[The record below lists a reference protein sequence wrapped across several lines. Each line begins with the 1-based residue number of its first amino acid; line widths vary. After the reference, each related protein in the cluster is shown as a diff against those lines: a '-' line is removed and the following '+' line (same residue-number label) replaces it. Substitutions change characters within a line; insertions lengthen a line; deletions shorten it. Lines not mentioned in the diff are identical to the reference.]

1 MTYAKE
7 LAKVALDL
15 GAIKLDPEKPFT
27 WASGYRMP
35 IYNDNRLLL
44 GNADHRLLVAEGFRS
59 ILQKE
64 NIAIDVV
71 AGTATAGIVPATTLA
86 NLLQTPLIYVRPV
99 PKEHGLQNQIEGVL
113 HPGQNVVV
121 IDDLISTGRSA
132 LKSVEAIR
140 HAGAKVDHCLS
151 IFTYGFQE
159 ATTQF
164 RDAHCRMHPLL
175 TFEALIQQAREDDF
189 LGEEQCALLKS
200 WHDDPFTWAK
210 RHGFTPADS

>member
-1 MTYAKE
+1 MTYSKE
-7 LAKVALDL
+7 LAKIALDI

-64 NIAIDVV
+64 DIPVDVI

-86 NLLQTPLIYVRPV
+86 NLLQTPLIYVRPL

-113 HPGQNVVV
+113 HPEQNVVV
-121 IDDLISTGRSA
+121 IEDLISTGGSA
-132 LKSVEAIR
+132 LKCVEAIR
-140 HAGAKVDHCLS
+140 HAGARVDHCLS

-164 RDAHCRMHPLL
+164 SNAHCRMHPLL
-175 TFEALIQQAREDDF
+175 TFESLMQQAREDDS
-189 LGEEQCALLKS
+189 LGKEQCALLKS
-200 WHDDPFTWAK
+200 WHGDPFTWAE
-210 RHGFTPADS
+210 RHGFGTAGS

>member
-1 MTYAKE
+1 VTYSKE
-7 LAKVALDL
+7 LAKIALSI
-15 GAIKLDPEKPFT
+15 GAIRLDPEKPFT

-64 NIAIDVV
+64 NITADVI

-86 NLLQTPLIYVRPV
+86 NLLQTPLIYVRPL

-113 HPGQNVVV
+113 HPEQNVVV
-121 IDDLISTGRSA
+121 IDDLISTGGSA
-132 LKSVEAIR
+132 LKCVEAIR
-140 HAGAKVDHCLS
+140 HAGARVEHCLS

-164 RDAHCRMHPLL
+164 RNSHCRMHSLL
-175 TFEALIQQAREDDF
+175 TFEALIQHAREDDS
-189 LGEEQCALLKS
+189 LGEGQCALLKS

-210 RHGFTPADS
+210 RHGFDPAGS

>member
-1 MTYAKE
+1 MTYSKE
-7 LAKVALDL
+7 LAKIALDI

-64 NIAIDVV
+64 GIPVDVI

-86 NLLQTPLIYVRPV
+86 NLLQTPLIYVRPL

-113 HPGQNVVV
+113 HPEQNVVV
-121 IDDLISTGRSA
+121 IDDLISTGGSA
-132 LKSVEAIR
+132 LKCVEAIR
-140 HAGAKVDHCLS
+140 HAGARVEHCLS

-164 RDAHCRMHPLL
+164 RNAHCRMHSLL
-175 TFEALIQQAREDDF
+175 TFEALIQHAREDDS
-189 LGEEQCALLKS
+189 LDKEQCALLKS
-200 WHDDPFTWAK
+200 WHGDPFTWAE
-210 RHGFTPADS
+210 RHGFGPADS

>member
-1 MTYAKE
+1 MTYSKE
-7 LAKVALDL
+7 LAKIALDI

-64 NIAIDVV
+64 GIPVDVI

-86 NLLQTPLIYVRPV
+86 NLLQTPLIYVRPL

-113 HPGQNVVV
+113 HPEQNVVV
-121 IDDLISTGRSA
+121 IDDLISTGGSA
-132 LKSVEAIR
+132 LKCVEAIR
-140 HAGAKVDHCLS
+140 HAGARVEHCLS

-164 RDAHCRMHPLL
+164 RDAHCRMHSLL
-175 TFEALIQQAREDDF
+175 TFEALIQHAREDDS
-189 LGEEQCALLKS
+189 LGKEQCALLKS
-200 WHDDPFTWAK
+200 WHGDPFTWAK
-210 RHGFTPADS
+210 RHGFAPADS

>member
-1 MTYAKE
+1 VTYSRE
-7 LAKVALDL
+7 LAKIALDI

-64 NIAIDVV
+64 DIPVDVI

-86 NLLQTPLIYVRPV
+86 NLLQTPLIYVRPH

-113 HPGQNVVV
+113 HPEQNVVV
-121 IDDLISTGRSA
+121 IDDLISTGGSA
-132 LKSVEAIR
+132 LKCVEAIR
-140 HAGAKVDHCLS
+140 HAGARVEHCLS

-164 RDAHCRMHPLL
+164 RNAHCRMHPLL
-175 TFEALIQQAREDDF
+175 TFGALIQHAREDDS
-189 LGEEQCALLKS
+189 LDKEQCALLKS
-200 WHDDPFTWAK
+200 WHGDPFTWAE
-210 RHGFTPADS
+210 RHGFGPADS

>member
-64 NIAIDVV
+64 DISVDVI

-86 NLLQTPLIYVRPV
+86 NLLQTPLIYVRPL

-113 HPGQNVVV
+113 HPEQNVVV
-121 IDDLISTGRSA
+121 IDDLISTGGSA
-132 LKSVEAIR
+132 LKCVEAIR
-140 HAGAKVDHCLS
+140 HAGARVEHCLS

-164 RDAHCRMHPLL
+164 RNAHCRMHPLL
-175 TFEALIQQAREDDF
+175 TFGALIQHAREDNSLDK
-189 LGEEQCALLKS
+189 EQCALLKS
-200 WHDDPFTWAK
+200 WHGDPFTWAE
-210 RHGFTPADS
+210 RHGFGPVGS

>member
-1 MTYAKE
+1 VTYSKE
-7 LAKVALDL
+7 LAKIALDI

-64 NIAIDVV
+64 GIPVDVI

-86 NLLQTPLIYVRPV
+86 NLLQTPLIYVRPL

-113 HPGQNVVV
+113 HPEQNVVV
-121 IDDLISTGRSA
+121 IDDLISTGGSA
-132 LKSVEAIR
+132 LKCVEAIR
-140 HAGAKVDHCLS
+140 HAGARVEHCLS

-164 RDAHCRMHPLL
+164 RNAHCRMHPLL
-175 TFEALIQQAREDDF
+175 TFETLMQHAREDGS
-189 LGEEQCALLKS
+189 LGKEQCALLES

-210 RHGFTPADS
+210 RHGFGPADS